1 MGFWIALLV
10 CIAGLVI
17 YAISN
22 NGKAQTIARDAFW
35 VGLLVVLLELCGWV
49 RLPTR

>member
-1 MGFWIALLV
+1 MGFWIALFV

-22 NGKAQTIARDAFW
+22 NGKAQALAKDAFW
-35 VGLLVVLLELCGWV
+35 VGLLVVLLELSNHIPA
-49 RLPTR
+49 R

>member
-1 MGFWIALLV
+1 MGFWIALIV

-22 NGKAQTIARDAFW
+22 NAKAAALAKDAFW
-35 VGLLVVLLELCGWV
+35 VGLLVVLIELSSHIPV
-49 RLPTR
+49 K